1 MYWLLGCLWSP
12 FRRTNQLANSTGLDN
27 ANDLQ
32 RTLQC
37 GWWSWY
43 LWIWVEWIWVEM
55 KFYIIS
61 SNQFAWRHSASQLM
75 HKNQINLN
83 YRWVNRRCARQN
95 SEKGRNCLRIET
107 LLERFPIGWTIDSIV
122 LRFDYCALCTVRLD
136 SPRCIEHPEKCT
148 KSNTKTKSKIQ
159 QNVLNEHPPEYLKCV
174 EHAPEYPESFEVH
187 STRPTNLRSRSL
199 ALLRPPNRCRHR
211 HFASIRSALEA
222 WSDFK
227 IKN

>member
-136 SPRCIEHPEKCT
+136 SPRCIEHPEKMHQVEYQDQVENPTECTEWTSTRIPQMRRTCTRIPWIIRSSFDQANQSEKQITCTAAPT
-148 KSNTKTKSKIQ
+148 KSLQTS
-159 QNVLNEHPPEYLKCV
+159 P
-174 EHAPEYPESFEVH
+174 
-187 STRPTNLRSRSL
+187 
-199 ALLRPPNRCRHR
+199 
-211 HFASIRSALEA
+211 FASIRSALEA